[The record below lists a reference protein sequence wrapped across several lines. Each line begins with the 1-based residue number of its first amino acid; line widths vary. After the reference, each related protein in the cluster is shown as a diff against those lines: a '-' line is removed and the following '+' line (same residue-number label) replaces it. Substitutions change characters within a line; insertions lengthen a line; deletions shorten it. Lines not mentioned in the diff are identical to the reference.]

1 MDLIL
6 IHGMGRTPLS
16 LVMLRYRLKKLG
28 YRAHLFGYSAAFES
42 LNRVTNR
49 LVALIHRLP
58 NQNYG
63 LIGQSLGTVIIR
75 HALPRLKQQPKVC
88 FLLAPPILAC
98 KAAKLFSNV
107 WLYRLLTGEMGQLL
121 GQDAFMNKLTMP
133 DSVKIYAGNAGP
145 RASWLPLGN
154 EVNDGLLT
162 VAEASGRFSHKAMLV
177 PTLHSFIM
185 NSRAIFKDMTTYLEE
200 KS

>member
-88 FLLAPPILAC
+88 
-98 KAAKLFSNV
+98 S
-107 WLYRLLTGEMGQLL
+107 RLLVLDSADSTTKRKSE
-121 GQDAFMNKLTMP
+121 NCKTM
-133 DSVKIYAGNAGP
+133 
-145 RASWLPLGN
+145 R
-154 EVNDGLLT
+154 
-162 VAEASGRFSHKAMLV
+162 
-177 PTLHSFIM
+177 
-185 NSRAIFKDMTTYLEE
+185 
-200 KS
+200 